1 MRISVGPIYCTKHCF
16 VVIWFFIVFWFFRRI
31 FIPCFYL
38 FPRPVL
44 VYAAE
49 RFVKFIIW
57 WETYWTEYYLY
68 NNRNYWENVVSIK
81 RNGLCPR
88 TTLSNYEY
96 FFARPELC

>member
-1 MRISVGPIYCTKHCF
+1 MRFLAGSICRCKH
-16 VVIWFFIVFWFFRRI
+16 FFLILLFSIIFWFYRRI
-31 FIPCFYL
+31 FIPCLYSL
-38 FPRPVL
+38 PRPVL
-44 VYAAE
+44 VYGAE

-68 NNRNYWENVVSIK
+68 NDRSYWENVKSIK
-81 RNGLCPR
+81 GNSLCPA